1 MTIEELLEQCIQKNL
16 IDLTISGLKKKNE
29 ELPVKIKVR
38 PVAMKDKIEY
48 QVSEFIGRKV
58 FHKNYKKDELKK
70 KITDWMQED
79 YKQAQFTMTD
89 ATAQILSVLSLQ
101 KDSLKLQKPK
111 VLTQFATAVQARVT
125 IRFVLNL
132 LSRDRK
138 SVV

>member
-58 FHKNYKKDELKK
+58 FHKNFEK
-70 KITDWMQED
+70 ED
-79 YKQAQFTMTD
+79 YRLDAGGLQAGTVYHDRCNGTD
-89 ATAQILSVLSLQ
+89 FVREAQPDREIQ
-101 KDSLKLQKPK
+101 KM
-111 VLTQFATAVQARVT
+111 
-125 IRFVLNL
+125 
-132 LSRDRK
+132 
-138 SVV
+138 

>member
-16 IDLTISGLKKKNE
+16 NDFTISGLKKKNE

-70 KITDWMQED
+70 KITDCAALPFNLFGPSTKWN
-79 YKQAQFTMTD
+79 F
-89 ATAQILSVLSLQ
+89 SSLV
-101 KDSLKLQKPK
+101 SGL
-111 VLTQFATAVQARVT
+111 V
-125 IRFVLNL
+125 
-132 LSRDRK
+132 
-138 SVV
+138 